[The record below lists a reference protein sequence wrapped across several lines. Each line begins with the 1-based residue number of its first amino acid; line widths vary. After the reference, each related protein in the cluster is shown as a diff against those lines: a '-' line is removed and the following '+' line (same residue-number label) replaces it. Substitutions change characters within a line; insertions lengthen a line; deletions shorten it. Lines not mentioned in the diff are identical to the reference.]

1 MHEGGYGYAPFEL
14 WNIGKCSRCDQRCE
28 RRVGLRRSRRNGRGG
43 REALYFII
51 DEEPVALCAHL
62 TEVCKNSRCRFCWHC
77 WNIPGQMV
85 SREELRKRIWP
96 ADTFVDFDRGPYSAL
111 ARLRDALG
119 DSAENPRYIETIP
132 RKGYRFIAPVEVPL
146 PAQTEGPANLAP
158 ALPEETTPGESRTV
172 APRIGRRL
180 SIVLVS
186 VMIVAGLLAAF
197 GSRVVRRGRSSRVEA
212 GQIRSLAVLP
222 LENVSGDATQDFLAE
237 GMTEELITELGKS
250 NSLRVISRT
259 SVMQY
264 KGTKK
269 PVQAIARELS
279 VDAVLEGTVA
289 RSGNHVRITPN
300 LVQSSPET
308 HLWAES
314 YDSENGDILSVQQR
328 VADSVAR
335 EIRVALSPRDTA
347 TSRDGRRVNRVLS
360 ASLRDLR

>member
-1 MHEGGYGYAPFEL
+1 
-14 WNIGKCSRCDQRCE
+14 
-28 RRVGLRRSRRNGRGG
+28 
-43 REALYFII
+43 
-51 DEEPVALCAHL
+51 
-62 TEVCKNSRCRFCWHC
+62 
-77 WNIPGQMV
+77 MV